1 MKPNTTTT
9 CKAKKYNKTAYTV
22 FVLAGIYFA
31 IIKDFSQAFTF
42 LGLALIFDP
51 FKQAMAVDKRP
62 RWQRN
67 WLVIHFFA
75 TLALLAAMIY
85 LK

>member
-9 CKAKKYNKTAYTV
+9 CKAKNYNKTAYTV

-31 IIKDFSQAFTF
+31 IVKDFSQAFTF

-51 FKQAMAVDKRP
+51 FKQAMAVNKRP

>member
-9 CKAKKYNKTAYTV
+9 CKAKNYNKTAYTV

-31 IIKDFSQAFTF
+31 IVKDFSQAFTF

-51 FKQAMAVDKRP
+51 FKQAMAVNKRP

-75 TLALLAAMIY
+75 TLALLTAMIY

>member
-1 MKPNTTTT
+1 MKPNTTT
-9 CKAKKYNKTAYTV
+9 CKAKNYNKTAYTV

-31 IIKDFSQAFTF
+31 IVKDFSQAFTF
-42 LGLALIFDP
+42 FGLALIFDP
-51 FKQAMAVDKRP
+51 FNQAMAADKRP

-75 TLALLAAMIY
+75 TLALLAILFC

>member
-1 MKPNTTTT
+1 MKPNTTT
-9 CKAKKYNKTAYTV
+9 CKTKNYNKTAYTV

-31 IIKDFSQAFTF
+31 IVKDFSQAFTF

-51 FKQAMAVDKRP
+51 FKQAMAADKRP
-62 RWQRN
+62 RWQRS

-75 TLALLAAMIY
+75 TLALLAMLFC